1 MKLIKSKDFNP
12 NYLAK
17 IVNITEFTKHP
28 NPDCTGLKCFRFL
41 VKESKAQDKGE
52 SNIEDNA

>member
-1 MKLIKSKDFNP
+1 MKLFKSKDFNP

-17 IVNITEFTKHP
+17 IVN
-28 NPDCTGLKCFRFL
+28 KCFRFL
-41 VKESKAQDKGE
+41 EKESKAQDKGE